1 MTDTPSHNTH
11 GWNFDNSYAQLPD
24 VFFMAQKPIPVRK
37 PKMLIFNTR
46 LADFLGL
53 DSNALSGTEGARIFA
68 GNEIPP
74 GAEPIAQAYAGHQF
88 GHFTMLGDGRAVLL
102 GEQMTPI
109 GERYDIQ
116 LKGSGQTP
124 FSRRGDG
131 RAVVG
136 PMLREYI
143 ISESLH
149 ALGIPT
155 TRSLAVVE
163 TGETVER
170 ERPFPG
176 AVLTRVAHSHIRVGT
191 FEYIARRAGE
201 DGIRT
206 LADYAIQRHYSDLII
221 EDNPYPSFFQA
232 VVDRQAHLI
241 AQWQLVGFIHGV
253 MNTDNMAISG
263 ESIDFGPCAFMD
275 IYKPATVFSSIDQ
288 YGRYA
293 YNQQPFIAQWNLT
306 RLAETLIPLI
316 HPEQAKAI
324 AMATEVLESFMPR
337 YEDYWLNGMRTKIGL
352 LSEEEDDKTLIDDLL
367 KWMESSQQDFTDT
380 FRNLAS
386 DTIAQK
392 EKIQKDSVFQAWH
405 ERWRAR
411 LSRQPQS
418 TAEVYDVMN
427 VSNPAVIPRNHR
439 IESAL
444 QEATE
449 TGKVTECHQLLN
461 LLSTPFAKPGENEI
475 EYLMAPEVIFAD
487 YRTFCGT

>member
-1 MTDTPSHNTH
+1 MTDTSAHSTP

-24 VFFMAQKPIPVRK
+24 VFFMAQKPTPVRK
-37 PKMLIFNTR
+37 PKLLLFNTQ
-46 LADFLGL
+46 LAEFLGL
-53 DSNALSGTEGARIFA
+53 DTKALSGSEGANIFA
-68 GNEIPP
+68 GNQIPT

-88 GHFTMLGDGRAVLL
+88 GHFTMLGDGRAILL
-102 GEQMTPI
+102 GEQVTPI

-149 ALGIPT
+149 ALGIPS

-163 TGETVER
+163 TGETVQR
-170 ERPFPG
+170 DRPLPG

-191 FEYIARRAGE
+191 FEYIARQAGE
-201 DGIRT
+201 DGIRA

-221 EDNPYPSFFQA
+221 EDNPYLSFFQA
-232 VVDRQAHLI
+232 VVDRQASLI

-253 MNTDNMAISG
+253 MNTDNMSISG

-275 IYKPATVFSSIDQ
+275 IYNPATVFSSIDQ
-288 YGRYA
+288 HGRYA
-293 YNQQPFIAQWNLT
+293 YNQQPTIAQWNLT
-306 RLAETLIPLI
+306 RLAETLLPVI
-316 HPEQAKAI
+316 HTEQAKAVEL
-324 AMATEVLESFMPR
+324 ATEVLESFSKR
-337 YEDYWLNGMRTKIGL
+337 YEEYWLDGMRTKIGL
-352 LSEEEDDKTLIDDLL
+352 FNEEEDDKTLIDALL
-367 KWMESSQQDFTDT
+367 KWMEASKQDFTDT

-386 DTIAQK
+386 DTIAQT
-392 EKIQKDSVFQAWH
+392 EGLQNDNIFQAWH
-405 ERWRAR
+405 ESWRAR

-418 TAEVYDVMN
+418 TAEVYEVMN
-427 VSNPAVIPRNHR
+427 VSNPTVIPRNHR
-439 IESAL
+439 VESAL
-444 QEATE
+444 QQATE
-449 TGKVTECHQLLN
+449 TGKVDECQQLLK
-461 LLSTPFAKPGENEI
+461 LLATPFTKPAEHEI
-475 EYLMAPEVIFAD
+475 EYLIAPEFIFAD